1 MVNGEER
8 RERIL
13 ELLEEQARGGGR
25 SPLSAARLAQLMDV
39 SRQAIVG
46 DIALLRAQGKAIIAT
61 ARGYM
66 MEAPAQPG
74 RYVGKL
80 ACRHSLADTEKEL
93 MAVVMLGG
101 EALDVTVS
109 HRLYGDLTGQL
120 NIATPQ
126 DVAEFMASVAGSGEG
141 LLSELTGGLHL
152 HTVACRDRESFGLI
166 EDRLRELGFL
176 YGQ

>member
-1 MVNGEER
+1 MNGEKR

-13 ELLEEQARGGGR
+13 ELLEAGARGAER
-25 SPLSAARLAQLMDV
+25 QPLSAARLARLMDV

-93 MAVVMLGG
+93 MAVVELGG
-101 EALDVTVS
+101 EVLDVTVS
-109 HRLYGDLTGQL
+109 HRLYGDMTGQL
-120 NIATPQ
+120 NIATRQ
-126 DVAEFMASVAGSGEG
+126 DVAAFMASVAAGGG
-141 LLSELTGGLHL
+141 RLLLELTGGLHL
-152 HTVACRDRESFGLI
+152 HTVACRDRDAFVLI

-176 YGQ
+176 YGP